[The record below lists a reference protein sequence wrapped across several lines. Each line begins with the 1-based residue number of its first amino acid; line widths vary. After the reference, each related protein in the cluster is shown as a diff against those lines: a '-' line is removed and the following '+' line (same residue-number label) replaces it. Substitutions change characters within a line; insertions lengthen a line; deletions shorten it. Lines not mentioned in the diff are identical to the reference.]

1 MEPTEQELR
10 ERYALQETEELLEL
24 YRQGTLTP
32 LAASAVKHVLESRGV
47 DPGQAQV
54 AEQQDKNSS
63 PSPPEQPV
71 MSEAEMRFALNRLRE
86 QQNLVAGVVL
96 GAAAA
101 LVGAVI
107 WAVITAV
114 TEYQIGWMAVG
125 IGFLVAYAIRVAG
138 KGIDKVFG
146 IVGAFLSLVG
156 CILGNL
162 LTTIYFIAKTE
173 DMPYLEVLAAL
184 DLRLLIE
191 IMTATF
197 HPMDI
202 LFYALAM
209 YVGYRYALRPVTPL
223 DLSRSRGRVA

>member
-32 LAASAVKHVLESRGV
+32 LAASAVKHVLESRGI

-54 AEQQDKNSS
+54 AEEQDENSS
-63 PSPPEQPV
+63 LPPPEQPV

-197 HPMDI
+197 QPMDV

-209 YVGYRYALRPVTPL
+209 YVGYRYAFRPVTPV